1 MNEVKERTVNE
12 ETKAISE
19 LLGDLIDQMDPE
31 TRTKFVD
38 LFNQLLEEQAR
49 TIINETVSEE
59 PESVEKEMKTRALQG
74 VAALGLIGVMNRVN
88 WDQIKSAQRL
98 A

>member
-1 MNEVKERTVNE
+1 MNE

-38 LFNQLLEEQAR
+38 LFNQLLKERAR
-49 TIINETVSEE
+49 TIINETAFEE
-59 PESVEKEMKTRALQG
+59 PESVEEEMKTRALQG

>member
-1 MNEVKERTVNE
+1 MNE

-31 TRTKFVD
+31 TRIKFVD
-38 LFNQLLEEQAR
+38 LFNQLLKERAR
-49 TIINETVSEE
+49 TIINETAFEE
-59 PESVEKEMKTRALQG
+59 PESLEEEMKTRALQG
-74 VAALGLIGVMNRVN
+74 IAALGLIGVMNRVN